1 MPLPGCPPVLA
12 PPSLEYSASGH
23 GPAAH
28 THHSMPSAPL
38 PLSGLSTSW
47 PLSKAL
53 PLPTD
58 QRCFPRGTDPDPGL
72 PHDSSSHYQ
81 CHSQHAGDQQSD
93 PYQCSGTGKC
103 SKSGLRG
110 WWSWGSWLG
119 RGEDLAFCPVRE
131 THVGYRAAAYSFCS
145 SSLLACFRGRRGGG
159 RRHSAPAV
167 LILVGRFYSHTFPLC
182 GPASS

>member
-1 MPLPGCPPVLA
+1 MVLQPTLTTQCPQP
-12 PPSLEYSASGH
+12 
-23 GPAAH
+23 
-28 THHSMPSAPL
+28 PL

-93 PYQCSGTGKC
+93 PHQCSGTGKC
-103 SKSGLRG
+103 SKPGLRG
-110 WWSWGSWLG
+110 GWSWGSWLG
-119 RGEDLAFCPVRE
+119 RGEDLAFGPVRE
-131 THVGYRAAAYSFCS
+131 TQVGYRAAAYSFCS
-145 SSLLACFRGRRGGG
+145 SSLLACFRGVEGGG
-159 RRHSAPAV
+159 VLAPT
-167 LILVGRFYSHTFPLC
+167 LPRQC
-182 GPASS
+182 